1 MLYWVTGNTIEKHSR
16 GGGAKESHNPFS
28 ELAWEAQMLKHIHQV
43 IPSNGVK
50 SFLYVELEEK
60 GWRF

>member
-28 ELAWEAQMLKHIHQV
+28 ELAWEAQMLKHIHQI

-50 SFLYVELEEK
+50 SFLYVELE
-60 GWRF
+60 